1 MQKAWHA
8 WTFVDF
14 RRKRSGQDGRAGG
27 VADATDCAGM
37 GFVAIRAGGFLPVKA
52 AGGCKTVAGACFRFR
67 GACTQ
72 CDPKVI
78 LGAKTLDPK
87 GDAYCGS

>member
-14 RRKRSGQDGRAGG
+14 GQASSGQDGRAGG
-27 VADATDCAGM
+27 
-37 GFVAIRAGGFLPVKA
+37 RGG
-52 AGGCKTVAGACFRFR
+52 GGYKTVAGACLRGR

-72 CDPKVI
+72 YDPRVI
-78 LGAKTLDPK
+78 VGAKTLDPK
-87 GDAYCGS
+87 CDAYYGSYGS